1 MKRDSTHIPRPFQWS
16 QSWKQTF
23 RLELLKWF
31 DKEFRDLPWR
41 QTNDPYAVWISEIM
55 LQQTQVKTVIPYYH
69 RFLEAFPSVY
79 DLSRANLS
87 HVLKLWEGLGYY
99 ARARNMHKAAKILTD
114 RFDGHIPVTQK
125 EIETL
130 PGIGPYTA
138 AAILSIAFDKPLAV
152 VDGNVNRV
160 LARLFRVSIDPKSPE
175 GKPLFAALAGDLLS
189 PRRPGDHNQALMEL
203 GAILCKSR
211 SPRCESCPVHSH
223 CEAARHNEQNQFPI
237 RTPRKPRP
245 HHHIA
250 VGIIWDLDKLLIAR
264 RHEDAML
271 GGLWEFPGGKM
282 ESGEDAKTTV
292 QREIQEELGLEVEVG
307 DHLATIEHGYTH
319 FTITLMAYH
328 CRYLG
333 GTPQALGCS
342 EWKWIHPEQLS
353 DYAFP
358 RANRKI
364 LEQLSL

>member
-1 MKRDSTHIPRPFQWS
+1 MNRDTTHIPPSFQRS

-23 RLELLKWF
+23 RLDLLNWF
-31 DKEFRDLPWR
+31 DREFRHLPWR

-69 RFLEAFPSVY
+69 RFLHAFPTVY
-79 DLSRANLS
+79 HLSEADLSR
-87 HVLKLWEGLGYY
+87 VLKLWEGLGYY
-99 ARARNMHKAAKILTD
+99 ARARNMHKSAKIVTD
-114 RFDGHIPVTQK
+114 RFDGYIPTTKK

-138 AAILSIAFDKPLAV
+138 AAILSIAFGNPLAV

-160 LARLFRVSIDPKSPE
+160 LARLFRVSIDPKSSE
-175 GKPLFAALAGDLLS
+175 GKSVFAALAGDLLS
-189 PRRPGDHNQALMEL
+189 PRRPGDHNQAVMEL
-203 GAILCKSR
+203 GALLCKPR
-211 SPRCESCPVHSH
+211 SPRCEQCPVHTH
-223 CEAARHNEQNQFPI
+223 CEAARNNEQNQFPV

-250 VGIIWDLDKLLIAR
+250 VGIIWHRDRLLIAR
-264 RHEDAML
+264 RYEDAML

-282 ESGEDAKTTV
+282 ETEEDPKKTV
-292 QREIQEELGLEVEVG
+292 QREIKEELGLEIEVE

-342 EWKWIHPEQLS
+342 EWKWIRPKQIS